1 MFGSNVQFNIGGKHK
16 ITSVPGLIL
25 TTILTLIIL
34 AYATVRFQV
43 MIYQENPSVT
53 QSTLTNYFDSSKH
66 LNFKDIN
73 YRIAWAVE
81 SYTTPPVGK
90 DDPDYV

>member
-1 MFGSNVQFNIGGKHK
+1 MIQERDMFGSNVQFTIGGKQK

-34 AYATVRFQV
+34 AYAFVRFRV

-53 QSTLTNYFDSSKH
+53 
-66 LNFKDIN
+66 
-73 YRIAWAVE
+73 
-81 SYTTPPVGK
+81 
-90 DDPDYV
+90 

>member
-1 MFGSNVQFNIGGKHK
+1 LIQERDMFGSNVQFTIGGKQK

-34 AYATVRFQV
+34 AYAFVRFRV

-53 QSTLTNYFDSSKH
+53 
-66 LNFKDIN
+66 
-73 YRIAWAVE
+73 
-81 SYTTPPVGK
+81 
-90 DDPDYV
+90 

>member
-1 MFGSNVQFNIGGKHK
+1 
-16 ITSVPGLIL
+16 
-25 TTILTLIIL
+25 
-34 AYATVRFQV
+34 

-53 QSTLTNYFDSSKH
+53 QSTLNQYFDSSKKV
-66 LNFKDIN
+66 NFKDIN

-81 SYTTPPVGK
+81 SYTTPPVGM